1 MNQLV
6 EQTSCIMATRGKPGV
21 NKSDADVTA
30 FEAKTRL
37 SELLRET
44 ERGRSFVIRRRGKPV
59 ARLVPFAQDRL
70 TADFKRTLNAFREIR
85 SRVSGRVKVRQ
96 LIDEGRRF

>member
-1 MNQLV
+1 M
-6 EQTSCIMATRGKPGV
+6 

-59 ARLVPFAQDRL
+59 ARLVPYARDEQTIDLSRVL
-70 TADFKRTLNAFREIR
+70 KAFREIR
-85 SRVSGRVKVRQ
+85 GRVSGRVKVRR
-96 LIDEGRRF
+96 LIEEGRRF

>member
-1 MNQLV
+1 M
-6 EQTSCIMATRGKPGV
+6 
-21 NKSDADVTA
+21 SDSGADVTA

-59 ARLVPFAQDRL
+59 ARLVPYVRDEQA
-70 TADFKRTLNAFREIR
+70 ADLSRVLKAFREIR
-85 SRVSGRVKVRQ
+85 GRVSGRVKVRR
-96 LIDEGRRF
+96 LIEEGRRF

>member
-1 MNQLV
+1 
-6 EQTSCIMATRGKPGV
+6 
-21 NKSDADVTA
+21 VTA

-59 ARLVPFAQDRL
+59 ARLVPFTLR
-70 TADFKRTLNAFREIR
+70 TASLVDFKRTLKAFREIR
-85 SRVSGRVKVRQ
+85 SRLSGRVKIRQ

>member
-1 MNQLV
+1 V
-6 EQTSCIMATRGKPGV
+6 
-21 NKSDADVTA
+21 SDSVVDVTA

-59 ARLVPFAQDRL
+59 ARLVPYVRDERTTDL
-70 TADFKRTLNAFREIR
+70 SRVFKAFREVR
-85 SRVSGRVKVRQ
+85 GRVSGRVKVRR
-96 LIDEGRRF
+96 LIEEGRRF